1 MFQKSSPNSKFRYVD
16 GAIKIINVD
25 KVVIVKVLPNCKWN
39 KLALKR
45 ERERE
50 RERTTYVPCGI
61 CYTEIIHMLVFKR

>member
-1 MFQKSSPNSKFRYVD
+1 MVRE
-16 GAIKIINVD
+16 
-25 KVVIVKVLPNCKWN
+25 
-39 KLALKR
+39 R